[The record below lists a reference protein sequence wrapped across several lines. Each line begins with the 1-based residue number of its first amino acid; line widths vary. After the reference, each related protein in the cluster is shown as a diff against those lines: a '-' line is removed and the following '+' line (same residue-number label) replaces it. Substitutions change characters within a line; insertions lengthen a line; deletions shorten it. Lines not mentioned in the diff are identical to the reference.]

1 VYRINKSTPEL
12 LQVLSIIKE
21 KNKGK
26 ISKKELI
33 EELRDLKIIPVYP
46 P

>member
-1 VYRINKSTPEL
+1 MYRINNSTPEL